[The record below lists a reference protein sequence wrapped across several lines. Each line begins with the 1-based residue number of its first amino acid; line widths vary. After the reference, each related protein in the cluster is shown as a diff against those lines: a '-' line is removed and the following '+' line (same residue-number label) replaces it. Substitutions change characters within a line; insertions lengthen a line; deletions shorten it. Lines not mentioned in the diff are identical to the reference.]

1 MFLSDQPVV
10 TARTIYKLN
19 LLHCQELLNLSDEDK
34 QLLSNSNSDTD
45 LKSIF
50 QSRIE
55 NLESP
60 MFNHPQ

>member
-34 QLLSNSNSDTD
+34 QLLSNSDSDTD